1 MVAHV
6 LMDVHEVSPGS
17 SLSDNPSF
25 SGPNEQ
31 PVERSHLAYGSEHK
45 IDGPATIRGGFLI

>member
-1 MVAHV
+1 MVARV

-31 PVERSHLAYGSEHK
+31 LVERSHLAYGSEHK
-45 IDGPATIRGGFLI
+45 IDGPATIGGGFLI